1 MNIFAGPKYAQTNLR
16 NILLQGR
23 SRPYFIIEYSTRE
36 EPCLDFHVSGRY
48 LVCHAIL
55 IIEAT
60 SIIFYPPLK
69 NEKGIK
75 IIQKP
80 NRPSRPRRRDRKSD
94 NSNVNSS
101 LKKNSGSHH
110 WDCECMLR
118 HLFSFRCFPADLGE
132 LDRHLE
138 HVRLLTFS
146 PLQNSLSMFVRKF
159 RLICAK
165 KKLA

>member
-1 MNIFAGPKYAQTNLR
+1 MSKSLIFLVRFRISDGVNIFAGPKYAQTNLR

-23 SRPYFIIEYSTRE
+23 SRPYFIIEDSTRE
-36 EPCLDFHVSGRY
+36 EPCLDIHVSGRY

-101 LKKNSGSHH
+101 LKKIIQAPTTGTASV
-110 WDCECMLR
+110 
-118 HLFSFRCFPADLGE
+118 CFDTSSVSDVFQQIWVSLIVI
-132 LDRHLE
+132 LS
-138 HVRLLTFS
+138 TFV
-146 PLQNSLSMFVRKF
+146 F
-159 RLICAK
+159 
-165 KKLA
+165 

>member
-1 MNIFAGPKYAQTNLR
+1 MSKSLIFLVRFRISDGVNIFAGPKYAQTNLR

-75 IIQKP
+75 NPI
-80 NRPSRPRRRDRKSD
+80 
-94 NSNVNSS
+94 
-101 LKKNSGSHH
+101 
-110 WDCECMLR
+110 
-118 HLFSFRCFPADLGE
+118 
-132 LDRHLE
+132 DRHGLDDGI
-138 HVRLLTFS
+138 VNLTIVTS
-146 PLQNSLSMFVRKF
+146 TLH
-159 RLICAK
+159 
-165 KKLA
+165 